1 MKWNP
6 EDYTKNSD
14 AQLKWAQELR
24 SNLNLLRSQIKP
36 AGDRSLR
43 IFSINPLLL
52 HNQLAKIAFVARFLA
67 PGDRLQR

>member
-24 SNLNLLRSQIKP
+24 SNLNLLRSQI
-36 AGDRSLR
+36 
-43 IFSINPLLL
+43 
-52 HNQLAKIAFVARFLA
+52 
-67 PGDRLQR
+67 